1 MSSESLLV
9 SCPELKHRKPVVWGC
24 SSVEE
29 YIPSLHEV
37 LCSLCTLCTLGLTP
51 IFIRRDRDPQMRGL
65 FKNTLQLE
73 LIKGERDAV

>member
-1 MSSESLLV
+1 MAVLSLCTGEWVSSESLLV

-37 LCSLCTLCTLGLTP
+37 LCSIPWG
-51 IFIRRDRDPQMRGL
+51 
-65 FKNTLQLE
+65 
-73 LIKGERDAV
+73 